1 MSVVEEF
8 NLVDTVMFMVVKNL
22 HILPTQQIQ
31 IDFIGIVADTYDKG
45 TLRIEFLDFFAQR

>member
-45 TLRIEFLDFFAQR
+45 TLRIEFLDFFAQ